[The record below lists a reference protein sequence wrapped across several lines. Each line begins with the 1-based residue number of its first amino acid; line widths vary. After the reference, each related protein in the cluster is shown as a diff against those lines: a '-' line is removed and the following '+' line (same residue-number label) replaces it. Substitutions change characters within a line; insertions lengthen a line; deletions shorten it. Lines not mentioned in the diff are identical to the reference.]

1 MGQFDR
7 SSGLRRWQPRENGR
21 IAAQRRPSPA
31 TRQGEMTGV
40 VEGAGNALAR
50 ERLDPG
56 VRALPNEAL
65 KPINRAP

>member
-1 MGQFDR
+1 
-7 SSGLRRWQPRENGR
+7 
-21 IAAQRRPSPA
+21 
-31 TRQGEMTGV
+31 MTGV